1 MMAGAARCFYAR
13 AGRLD
18 QARRY
23 AARARDVADANTD
36 ARLRA
41 WCAAEAEPYMY
52 KGLWNEVI
60 RVAEERLPLAWEIRD
75 WTLILFV
82 SAWLAVAYLKLGR
95 IADAR
100 RVLDRMFKEVPA
112 RTLGFETYAAAYR
125 QIVLAQLRLA
135 EGDTDEA
142 LNAVREAISTS
153 QRTGAPL
160 EEGAAHRVLGE
171 ICEAMGAR
179 ADADNAFRGSLAVLE
194 KVQCPPELAQTLL
207 AYGRFRK
214 GDNSLEDRAII
225 ERALALFEEMN
236 ATGWIEEAR
245 AALRA

>member
-1 MMAGAARCFYAR
+1 
-13 AGRLD
+13 
-18 QARRY
+18 
-23 AARARDVADANTD
+23 
-36 ARLRA
+36 
-41 WCAAEAEPYMY
+41 
-52 KGLWNEVI
+52 
-60 RVAEERLPLAWEIRD
+60 EIRD

-82 SAWLAVAYLKLGR
+82 SAWLAIAYLKLGR

-112 RTLGFETYAAAYR
+112 RTLGYETYAAAYR

-194 KVQCPPELAQTLL
+194 KVQCPPRTSSDAASLWALPE
-207 AYGRFRK
+207 GRQFIGGSRDHRARSGPVR
-214 GDNSLEDRAII
+214 GDECHRLDRGGSRGAP
-225 ERALALFEEMN
+225 RLTMTRGHGHRSA
-236 ATGWIEEAR
+236 
-245 AALRA
+245 